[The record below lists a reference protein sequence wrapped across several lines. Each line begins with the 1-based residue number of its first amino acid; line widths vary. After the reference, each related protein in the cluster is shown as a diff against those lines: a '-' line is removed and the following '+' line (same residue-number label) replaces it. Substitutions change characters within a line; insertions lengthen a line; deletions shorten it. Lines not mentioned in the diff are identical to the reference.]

1 MIKIEHIG
9 KVFNPRSRGRNEVL
23 KGVSFE
29 LPEKGFIAIYG
40 KSGSGK
46 TTLLNIIGGLDRQ
59 DKGKIYIDGEN
70 VAGKVDKIR
79 NAKIGFIFQNYYL
92 ERGYTISEIMRN
104 AMLIAGFKDEAEIKR
119 RSEEV
124 LKIVDMERFK
134 NKQGDALSGGQ
145 KQRVAIARAL
155 IKGADIIL
163 ADEPTGNLDAQNTVK
178 VMEILK
184 EISKTRLVVL
194 VTHEVTLIKN
204 YADSYIQIVDG
215 QLVEDASLGEV
226 INYETEA
233 NNIYVNE
240 RDARGYKAESLDIEL
255 YGDPITEND
264 KIQIINEKGELYIKA
279 GKNVTV
285 LDNTS
290 ERRLVFRGAETDGG
304 QTEERETRAAA
315 ASFTKSDAKHNGR
328 LFSFGSIFRL
338 FRSDGE
344 EKIYSTANIFKLIF
358 IVAMAVAMCFFSFFA
373 FEAMNTTVENKPLG
387 ENSVYA
393 SMSSYSEIR
402 RLNEDLYENIDFFEM
417 NYAEGDFAYNNLQS
431 LSGISAQYAPK
442 SLSMDETEESIG
454 LQFGEMPQPKEVLI
468 TRALA
473 ETLKNELRLKELQS
487 DNSLT
492 LMLFEK
498 VYRISGIVE
507 GDEPY
512 VYMNRVD
519 YVNFLGVY
527 EEIYFTDSSNL
538 FFKSEFIDA
547 ETLSTVNS
555 FTAEICLYEGSV
567 PDLANNQSIMEINRN
582 SVYMMM
588 SDTTQADYS
597 IEVANKTLL
606 NTPELIYITES
617 YPMYVRQLQL
627 TRDVMTTDIRIYV
640 TEETLNNIF
649 VYISPN
655 LDALGSDSGYY
666 FEINTTGGEQLAKL
680 NQRLSDRGV
689 AAVDIQSLYDK
700 ENDEIIQAAVSNLM
714 IFLVVGVLMYLIYF
728 FIEKSGSV
736 RNSKEYGIY
745 RAIGVNRS
753 NLLFKETVSAC
764 VNNLIGYLAAF
775 IVVVALMSVR
785 YFTGNIAFGAFIG
798 IAAAVFAANAL
809 LMVGISLIPYLFV
822 LYKTP
827 SQILSRY
834 DI

>member
-1 MIKIEHIG
+1 MVKIKIENI
-9 KVFNPRSRGRNEVL
+9 KKTFNPRSRNRNQVL
-23 KGVSFE
+23 KGVSFD
-29 LPEKGFIAIYG
+29 LPDNGLVAIFG

-46 TTLLNIIGGLDRQ
+46 TTLLNILGGLEKQ
-59 DKGKIYIDGEN
+59 DGGRIIIDGEN

-124 LKIVDMERFK
+124 LKIVDMERYK

-163 ADEPTGNLDAQNTVK
+163 ADEPTGNLDAQNTIK

-194 VTHEVTLIKN
+194 VTHEITLIKN

-226 INYETEA
+226 INYETEV
-233 NNIYVNE
+233 NNIFVDENK
-240 RDARGYKAESLDIEL
+240 ARGYKAESLDIEL
-255 YGDPITEND
+255 FGDPITEKD
-264 KIQIINEKGELYIKA
+264 KIQIVNDKGELYIKA

-290 ERRLVFRGAETDGG
+290 ERHLVFRGTETD
-304 QTEERETRAAA
+304 EREARRTGAAV
-315 ASFTKSDAKHNGR
+315 SFAKSDTKHNGR
-328 LFSFGSIFRL
+328 LFSFKSIFRL
-338 FRSDGE
+338 FRSGGE
-344 EKIYSTANIFKLIF
+344 EKVYSTANIFKQIF
-358 IVAMAVAMCFFSFFA
+358 IVVMAVAMCFFSFFA
-373 FEAMNTTVENKPLG
+373 FEAMNTVVQNKPLG

-454 LQFGEMPQPKEVLI
+454 LQFGEMPQEKEVLI
-468 TRALA
+468 TRGLA

-498 VYRISGIVE
+498 DYRISGIVA
-507 GDEPY
+507 GNEPY
-512 VYMNRVD
+512 VYMNRAD

-527 EEIYFTDSSNL
+527 KEISFTDSSNL
-538 FFKSEFIDA
+538 FFKPEFIDA

-555 FTAEICLYEGSV
+555 FTAEICLYEGNTL
-567 PDLANNQSIMEINRN
+567 DLANNQSVVEINRN

-606 NTPELIYITES
+606 NTPELIYVTDS
-617 YPMYVRQLQL
+617 YPMYVRQFQL

-649 VYISPN
+649 AYISPN

-700 ENDEIIQAAVSNLM
+700 ENDEIIQAAVSNLR
-714 IFLVVGVLMYLIYF
+714 IFLVVAVLMYLIYF

-745 RAIGVNRS
+745 RAIGANRS

-775 IVVVALMSVR
+775 IVVVVLMSVR
-785 YFTGNIAFGAFIG
+785 YFTGNIAFGVFVG
-798 IAAAVFAANAL
+798 IAAATFAASAL
-809 LMVGISLIPYLFV
+809 LMVGVSLIPYLFV
-822 LYKTP
+822 LWQTP
-827 SQILSRY
+827 AQILARY

>member
-1 MIKIEHIG
+1 MVKIKIENI
-9 KVFNPRSRGRNEVL
+9 KKTFNPRSRNRNQVL
-23 KGVSFE
+23 KGVSFD
-29 LPEKGFIAIYG
+29 LPDKGLVAIFG

-46 TTLLNIIGGLDRQ
+46 TTLLNILGGLEKQ
-59 DKGKIYIDGEN
+59 DGGKIIMDGEN

-104 AMLIAGFKDEAEIKR
+104 AMLIASFKDEAEIKR

-124 LKIVDMERFK
+124 LKIVDMERYK

-163 ADEPTGNLDAQNTVK
+163 ADEPTGNLDAQNTVR

-184 EISKTRLVVL
+184 EISKTQLVVL
-194 VTHEVTLIKN
+194 VTHEITLIKN

-215 QLVEDASLGEV
+215 QLAEDASLGEV
-226 INYETEA
+226 INYETEV
-233 NNIYVNE
+233 NNIFVDENK
-240 RDARGYKAESLDIEL
+240 ARGYKAESLDIEL
-255 YGDPITEND
+255 YGDPITEKD

-290 ERRLVFRGAETDGG
+290 ERRLVFRGTETD
-304 QTEERETRAAA
+304 EREARRTGAAV
-315 ASFTKSDAKHNGR
+315 SFAKSDAKHNGR
-328 LFSFGSIFRL
+328 LFSFKSIFRL

-344 EKIYSTANIFKLIF
+344 EKVYSTANIFKQIF
-358 IVAMAVAMCFFSFFA
+358 IVVMAVAMCFFSFFA
-373 FEAMNTTVENKPLG
+373 FEAMNTVVQNKPLG

-402 RLNEDLYENIDFFEM
+402 RLNEDLYENIDFFEI
-417 NYAEGDFAYNNLQS
+417 NYAQGIFSYNNLQS
-431 LSGISAQYAPK
+431 LSGITALYAPK
-442 SLSMDETEESIG
+442 SLSLDETEESIG

-473 ETLKNELRLKELQS
+473 ETLKNELRLKELQN

-498 VYRISGIVE
+498 DYRISGIVA
-507 GDEPY
+507 GNEPY
-512 VYMNRVD
+512 VYMNRAD

-527 EEIYFTDSSNL
+527 EEISFTDSSNL
-538 FFKSEFIDA
+538 FFKPEFIDA

-555 FTAEICLYEGSV
+555 FTAEICLYEGNTL
-567 PDLANNQSIMEINRN
+567 DLANNQSVVEINRN

-606 NTPELIYITES
+606 NTPELIYVTDS
-617 YPMYVRQLQL
+617 YPMYVRQFQL

-649 VYISPN
+649 AYISPN

-700 ENDEIIQAAVSNLM
+700 ENDEIIQAEVSNLM
-714 IFLVVGVLMYLIYF
+714 IFLVVAVLMYLIYF

-764 VNNLIGYLAAF
+764 VNNLIGYLLTF
-775 IVVVALMSVR
+775 IVAVALMSVR

-798 IAAAVFAANAL
+798 IAAGVFAASAL
-809 LMVGISLIPYLFV
+809 IMVGISLIPYLFV
-822 LYKTP
+822 LFRTP